1 MINRRE
7 EVIDRLERTYNQLL
21 LTLQE
26 QIDNQS
32 PDSNF
37 FLALRCGAVSA
48 LGAIKQ
54 YKTREKL

>member
-7 EVIDRLERTYNQLL
+7 EVIDRLERTYRQLF

-37 FLALRCGAVSA
+37 FLALRCGVVSS
-48 LGAIKQ
+48 LGAIEQ
-54 YKTREKL
+54 YKTREKI